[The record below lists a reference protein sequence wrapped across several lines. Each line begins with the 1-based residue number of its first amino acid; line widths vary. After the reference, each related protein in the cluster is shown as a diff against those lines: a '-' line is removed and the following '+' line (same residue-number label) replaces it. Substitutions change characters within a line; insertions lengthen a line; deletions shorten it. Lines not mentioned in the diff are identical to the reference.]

1 MKKYIAPQVE
11 FYFFESEDHILTVSG
26 AGTDNASIGK
36 GGSYGG
42 GQILSNKKQGGSS
55 IWGEDE

>member
-26 AGTDNASIGK
+26 KGDDEFSIGK
-36 GGSYGG
+36 DGSYDGG
-42 GQILSNKKQGGSS
+42 KILSNKKQGGSS